1 MTGSQP
7 AGQPDREPRRPE
19 RTDEE
24 WAAVF
29 RDDLAT
35 SRAAERRLVWMELVA
50 LGVVAVLV
58 ALHFVWH

>member
-7 AGQPDREPRRPE
+7 AGQPDREPRRLE